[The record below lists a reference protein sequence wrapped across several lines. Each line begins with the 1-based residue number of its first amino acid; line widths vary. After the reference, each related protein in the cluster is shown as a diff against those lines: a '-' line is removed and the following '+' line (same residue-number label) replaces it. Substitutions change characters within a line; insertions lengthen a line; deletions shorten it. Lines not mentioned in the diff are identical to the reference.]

1 LSGHGYPLRRLGVT
15 ENPRKLTLGENH
27 RRVVSAVIRRVETTC
42 DEVLNWLER
51 PGGDLHQ
58 LEEDVAPKQANELR
72 LLVKRL
78 RGETRRVQN
87 ELVIEPSV
95 QSRARG
101 IAASVSL
108 TRTEIEEILTPGL
121 RGYGALTPET
131 EAALDKKL
139 ACILSCLQAMGEIA
153 ERSSSR
159 GAA

>member
-1 LSGHGYPLRRLGVT
+1 LP
-15 ENPRKLTLGENH
+15 ENPRKLALGENH

-42 DEVLNWLER
+42 DEVLGWLER
-51 PGGDLHQ
+51 PGGDLRQ
-58 LEEDVAPKQANELR
+58 LEEDVAPKQADELR
-72 LLVKRL
+72 MLVRRL
-78 RGETRRVQN
+78 REETRRVQN
-87 ELVIEPSV
+87 ELVIDPSV

-121 RGYGALTPET
+121 RGYGALPPEM
-131 EAALDKKL
+131 EDALDKKL
-139 ACILSCLQAMGEIA
+139 ARILVCLQAMGEIA

>member
-1 LSGHGYPLRRLGVT
+1 MP
-15 ENPRKLTLGENH
+15 ENLRKLALGENH

-42 DEVLNWLER
+42 EEVLGWLER

-58 LEEDVAPKQANELR
+58 LEEDVVPKQANELR
-72 LLVKRL
+72 TLVSRL
-78 RGETRRVQN
+78 REETRRVQD
-87 ELVIEPSV
+87 EVEIDPSV
-95 QSRARG
+95 RSRARG

-121 RGYGALTPET
+121 RGYGALAPET

-139 ACILSCLQAMGEIA
+139 ARILACLQAMGEIA

-159 GAA
+159 GGA